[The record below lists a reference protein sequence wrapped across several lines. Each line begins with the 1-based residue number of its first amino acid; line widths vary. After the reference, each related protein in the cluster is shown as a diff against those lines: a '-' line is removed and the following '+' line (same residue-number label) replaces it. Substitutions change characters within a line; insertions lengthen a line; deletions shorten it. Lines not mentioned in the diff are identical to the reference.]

1 MAKRGRPKKKA
12 EEKVEIKVEIDGSK
26 LEVDETQE
34 KEDVQKAGEAYYQ
47 RKFLKKEPEVV
58 EKAEVIE
65 PEVPPEPE
73 PELPPEPEKE
83 DNHPREKL
91 LSFDEV
97 ARGFGIAEHLVDTW
111 VERKGL
117 VSVNV
122 GGVRMI
128 TYGSVLNCPFK
139 RFG

>member
-12 EEKVEIKVEIDGSK
+12 EKVEEM
-26 LEVDETQE
+26 QE
-34 KEDVQKAGEAYYQ
+34 
-47 RKFLKKEPEVV
+47 KEPEVV
-58 EKAEVIE
+58 EKAEPKVKSK
-65 PEVPPEPE
+65 PKPKPPPEPK
-73 PELPPEPEKE
+73 KE

-128 TYGSVLNCPFK
+128 TYSSVLNCPFK

>member
-12 EEKVEIKVEIDGSK
+12 EEKVEVETKVE
-26 LEVDETQE
+26 EVQE
-34 KEDVQKAGEAYYQ
+34 
-47 RKFLKKEPEVV
+47 KEPEVV

-65 PEVPPEPE
+65 PEVQPEPKPEPPPEPK
-73 PELPPEPEKE
+73 KE

-91 LSFDEV
+91 LRYDEV
-97 ARGFGIAEHLVDTW
+97 GKIFGITESCVNLW
-111 VERKGL
+111 VQNSHL

-122 GGVRMI
+122 GGMRMI
-128 TYGSVLNCPFK
+128 TNSSVLTCPFK

>member
-1 MAKRGRPKKKA
+1 MAKRGRPKKKV
-12 EEKVEIKVEIDGSK
+12 EEKVEVETKVEEI
-26 LEVDETQE
+26 QE
-34 KEDVQKAGEAYYQ
+34 KE
-47 RKFLKKEPEVV
+47 PEGV
-58 EKAEVIE
+58 EKPEIIE
-65 PEVPPEPE
+65 PEVPPEPKRE
-73 PELPPEPEKE
+73 PPPEPKKE
-83 DNHPREKL
+83 DEHPREKL

-128 TYGSVLNCPFK
+128 TYNSVMNCPFK
-139 RFG
+139 RYR